1 MKMKELTQKQIG
13 FVSGGVKPG
22 DNQRKGTS
30 TPGPKSGG
38 IYSSVDS
45 CGAGIFGGM
54 VAGMPGGP
62 VGMAA
67 GIVGGAIAGQCTKD
81 SFSNKSGGQKP
92 DNSSG
97 QSRR

>member
-1 MKMKELTQKQIG
+1 MKMKELTQEEIG

-22 DNQRKGTS
+22 DNERKGTNTS
-30 TPGPKSGG
+30 ASKSGG
-38 IYSSVDS
+38 MYSSVDS

-54 VAGMPGGP
+54 VAGIPGGP

-67 GIVGGAIAGQCTKD
+67 GIIGGAIAGQCTKD
-81 SFSNKSGGQKP
+81 SFSNKHGGQNP